1 MLMRSYSIYSVDWET
16 EATMQDIIDREFT
29 SLTVISVIHRLRY
42 VERYDRVALMKHG
55 RLVEY
60 ASPGELLAGP
70 SEFAS
75 FYNAKKAPQ
84 CD

>member
-1 MLMRSYSIYSVDWET
+1 MRVSSWFSVDWET

-29 SLTVISVIHRLRY
+29 SQTVISVIHRLRY

-60 ASPGELLAGP
+60 ASPGELLAAP
-70 SEFAS
+70 SQFAS
-75 FYNAKKAPQ
+75 FYYAKQAPQ
-84 CD
+84 

>member
-1 MLMRSYSIYSVDWET
+1 MDWKT
-16 EATMQDIIDREFT
+16 EATMQDIIEREFN
-29 SLTVISVIHRLRY
+29 SQTVISVIHRLRY

-60 ASPGELLAGP
+60 ASPSELLTNP
-70 SEFAS
+70 SEFAT

-84 CD
+84 